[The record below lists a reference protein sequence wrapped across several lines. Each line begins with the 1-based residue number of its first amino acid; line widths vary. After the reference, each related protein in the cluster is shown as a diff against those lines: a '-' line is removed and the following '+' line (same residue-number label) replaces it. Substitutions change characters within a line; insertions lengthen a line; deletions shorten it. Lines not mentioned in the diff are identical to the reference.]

1 MIMFL
6 SGKTLSGNICY
17 FHSNQSQSVIPLFW
31 IAVMLDFVYVIY
43 KLIREF
49 NIDLGKIKQKKCEKM
64 WHQTCLPANLAD
76 TNAAQFL
83 YFFRYPP
90 NLLCFLVRWLY
101 CPIYHGILSEQC

>member
-6 SGKTLSGNICY
+6 SGKIISGNNCY
-17 FHSNQSQSVIPLFW
+17 FQSNQSQSVVPLVW

-64 WHQTCLPANLAD
+64 WLKLAC
-76 TNAAQFL
+76 QQIWQIL
-83 YFFRYPP
+83 MRPSFFTSFVTPLIFYVS
-90 NLLCFLVRWLY
+90 L
-101 CPIYHGILSEQC
+101 